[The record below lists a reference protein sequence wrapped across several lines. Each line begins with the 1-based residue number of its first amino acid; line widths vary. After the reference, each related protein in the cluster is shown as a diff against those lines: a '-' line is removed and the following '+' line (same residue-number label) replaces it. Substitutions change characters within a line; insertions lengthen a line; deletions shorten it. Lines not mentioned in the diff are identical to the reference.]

1 MTDHS
6 NETEPTGT
14 SASVASVPIVNTI
27 KVSVRN
33 LSKSYGETR
42 VLERVD
48 LDVEHGAFCAI
59 VGASGCGKSTFLRML
74 LSQEH
79 PTHGSIHLDGAPLP
93 EEPTADRGIVFQKYS
108 VFSHLTV
115 AENLILA
122 SELEASPWV
131 GRLFGAKRQ
140 AAHAACDDLL
150 DRIGLATARDRY
162 PAQLS
167 GGMQQRLAIAQALIK
182 KPSIL
187 LLDEPFGAL
196 DPGIRADMHELLF
209 GLWRELNMTIF
220 MVTHD
225 IHEAFKLGTRLL
237 VFDKIRHDPHAPDAY
252 GATITYDLPL
262 TKPDGAKGA
271 NPDDPDGIADTLRH
285 ASMVS
290 TAQSIPFSNM
300 TE

>member
-1 MTDHS
+1 MST
-6 NETEPTGT
+6 
-14 SASVASVPIVNTI
+14 ASKLSVQSLAKLYDGVP
-27 KVSVRN
+27 
-33 LSKSYGETR
+33 
-42 VLERVD
+42 VLERVN
-48 LDVEHGAFCAI
+48 LEVQTGSFCTI

-79 PTHGSIHLDGAPLP
+79 PTRGQILLDGARLPL
-93 EEPTADRGIVFQKYS
+93 EPTPDRGIVFQKYS

-122 SELEASPWV
+122 QEFETSRWT
-131 GRLFGAKRQ
+131 GRLFGASRKSAFQ
-140 AAHAACDDLL
+140 STDDLL
-150 DRIGLATARDRY
+150 DRIGLRPASNKY

-196 DPGIRADMHELLF
+196 DPGIRVDMHELLL
-209 GLWRELNMTIF
+209 GLWKELSMTVF

-237 VFDKIRHDPHAPDAY
+237 VFDKIRHDPQAPQAY

-262 TKPDGAKGA
+262 KSPTGASLRSPEAIAGTIGA
-271 NPDDPDGIADTLRH
+271 PQTNQPTP
-285 ASMVS
+285 SS
-290 TAQSIPFSNM
+290 QSIQTTNNQ
-300 TE
+300 E